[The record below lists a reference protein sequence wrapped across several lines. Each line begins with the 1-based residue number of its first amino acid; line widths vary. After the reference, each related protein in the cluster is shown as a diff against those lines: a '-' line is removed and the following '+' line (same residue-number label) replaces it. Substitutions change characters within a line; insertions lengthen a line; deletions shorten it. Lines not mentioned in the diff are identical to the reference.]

1 MAAINYE
8 ALRSLIS
15 GHVVNV
21 NYDIDVVLELADR
34 SVKPKSKT
42 HVSIGGQQE
51 TVIQRIDIFHQM
63 TIGSITNE
71 SIDLIREFADSVQ
84 GGEVFVLD
92 VMGSVAV
99 PNNPMAV
106 IASPG
111 YVESRVNG
119 SNLWRISMKVR
130 EV

>member
-15 GHVVNV
+15 GHVVNT

-34 SVKPKSKT
+34 SVKPKSKV
-42 HVSIGGQQE
+42 HVSVGGQQE
-51 TVIQRIDIFHQM
+51 TVIQRIDKFHQM

-71 SIDLIREFADSVQ
+71 NIDLIREFADSVQ

-99 PNNPMAV
+99 PNNPMTV

-111 YVESRVNG
+111 YTESRVNG